1 MVSTIADVSR
11 NLKFS
16 DLVFYTNGIRLM
28 RSKINRVVNQTA
40 WMNKPDGGLWA
51 SPIAHPDDW
60 MSWLCAQPSAGRPHR
75 DNALDG
81 GTFFTLASSTR
92 MVMLVTPKT
101 YNDACTRWPLATR
114 PVLPHDPTILD
125 AFSIIAHGER
135 PLAYTALDFEAMAR
149 EGVDAVYCE
158 PSIMGAMGKFAPVH
172 SWDCASLVV
181 FNPDVIREARPVEF
195 DPRDRVPTA
204 LELYPHLRDRLD
216 TATQFF
222 GRDDWVPKWVLTL
235 INHPTAI

>member
-1 MVSTIADVSR
+1 MVSTTKAFLND
-11 NLKFS
+11 LKFS

-28 RSKINRVVNQTA
+28 RSRINHVVNQTA

-60 MSWLCAQPSAGRPHR
+60 MSWLEAQPPTGRPYR
-75 DNALDG
+75 SNAFDG

-92 MVMLVTPKT
+92 MAMLVTPKM
-101 YNDACTRWPLATR
+101 YGDVCARWPLAAS
-114 PVLPHDPTILD
+114 PIFPHDPTILD
-125 AFSIIAHGER
+125 ALSIIAHGEK
-135 PLAYTALDFEAMAR
+135 PLAYVALDFEAMAR
-149 EGVDAVYCE
+149 SGVDAVYCE

-181 FNPDVIREARPVEF
+181 FNPNVIREVRPVEF
-195 DPRDRVPTA
+195 DPRDRVSTA

-216 TATQFF
+216 MAVQFF
-222 GRDDWVPKWVLTL
+222 NQDDWAPKWVLNL
-235 INHPTAI
+235 VNHPTAV